1 MAASETRA
9 GYGTNQPPVV
19 VKKPDTHKREYSFLE
34 LDNKLRAII
43 GSDPE
48 CDKAGA
54 ALVVNVGMCHE
65 RKDLPGLAHFL
76 EHMLFTGTS
85 KYPKEGEYHEFMN
98 QNGGMANAYTACYF
112 TCYMF
117 EVKPEC
123 LEEALDRF
131 SRFFIEPLL
140 TRDCTEREINA
151 VDSEFQAG
159 QTSPW
164 WRYVGIMNM
173 SANPD
178 HPFHVAVGNNKV
190 LLDEP
195 KERGIDLYEEMMKL
209 YESTYSA
216 NGMTV
221 CVFGREAPDELRKIV
236 AEKFGAVVNKGLT
249 MPIGDSVSDK
259 PPFLPNEW
267 HQQLLQNP
275 VQDVKDLSFIWVTPF
290 QDPFWKSKPSLYISH
305 LLGHEG
311 AGSVIAKLKQQGLIS
326 GCGVGDGNWLEGAF
340 SLLKVNFDL
349 TDKGLDCIQEIGQHL
364 FAYLGL
370 LQKMPPEKW
379 IFDEM
384 QKLGDM
390 RFKFGED
397 ASPFALC
404 PQIASTMQKVP
415 ASEALCGDMVLYEY
429 DPDAITSLLSRLT
442 LESVRV
448 QVQAK
453 KLADR
458 CKQVDTSYGSPM
470 QLLPIEDQWLESWRA
485 ALNASGTIEASTK
498 ITSELGLSLPKP
510 NPFIP
515 EDLSLKPPPQEP
527 KAKPSLLKGTE
538 SLTCVFHK
546 QDDTFKQPKARVSFS
561 IYSPFFTQDPTN
573 YTKAELWCR
582 CVEEALQEYAY
593 DAEVAGVEYSLGLG
607 AACLRLVLAGY
618 NDKLHVLLDAVTEKM
633 VSLVEIPEQI
643 FSIVANSM
651 GDDLRNQAFH
661 SPPYGQC
668 RMRLDELL
676 MRGTSFPAY
685 QRLEAFEKIT
695 CSDLKGLA
703 EQFFV
708 AGAHVESLMLGN
720 LTAED
725 ARLLASKL
733 MTGLNLRKAL
743 AVLPTRAEAS
753 LPEGSTLWELDSTDA
768 EDPNHAVFM
777 KLQLPSGLEN
787 EMLTY
792 LLDKAISSKFFDLL
806 RTQQQLGYIV
816 HMAASVT
823 VLQPYLVAVVQTEFN
838 LHYVRGCLEKF
849 LEEHFAFLEEA
860 MTDEEFETCKE
871 GLLSE
876 LRVKPK
882 NISEEAQRF
891 SRVFMDRSFDFE
903 RREKCIRF
911 VEASTLAMLRSY
923 VRDHVS
929 KAPRIYM
936 QVKKVLEKEDK
947 PLPSG
952 ASVPSADSF
961 RRWNTHVETVSSFA
975 SSAKWNSLNSSVDV
989 AARL

>member
-1 MAASETRA
+1 MCETTCDRARKGDLRKKGGSRTLLQTTWLHHHVGFLAAVSH
-9 GYGTNQPPVV
+9 Q
-19 VKKPDTHKREYSFLE
+19 DYSFVE
-34 LDNKLRAII
+34 LDNKLKAII

-54 ALVVNVGMCHE
+54 ALCVNVGMCHE

-76 EHMLFTGTS
+76 EHMLFTGTT

-98 QNGGMANAYTACYF
+98 QNGGMANAFTLCYF

-131 SRFFIEPLL
+131 SRFFTEPLL

-159 QTSPW
+159 KTSPW

-195 KERGIDLYEEMMKL
+195 KERGIDLYEEMKKL

-216 NGMTV
+216 NGMTL
-221 CVFGREAPDELRKIV
+221 CVFGKQPPGELHKMV
-236 AEKFGAVVNKGLT
+236 AEKFGPIVNKGLT

-259 PPFLPNEW
+259 PAFLPSEW

-275 VQDVKDLSFIWVTPF
+275 VQDVKDLTFVWVIPF
-290 QDPFWKSKPSLYISH
+290 QDPLWRSKPSLYISH

-311 AGSVIAKLKQQGLIS
+311 EGSVIAKLKQQGLIS

-349 TDKGLDCIQEIGQHL
+349 TDKGLDSVQEIGQHL

-384 QKLGDM
+384 QKLGDI
-390 RFKFGED
+390 RFKFRED
-397 ASPFALC
+397 ASPFTLC
-404 PQIASTMQKVP
+404 PQVVSTLQKMP
-415 ASEALCGDMVLYEY
+415 PSEALCGDYMLYEY
-429 DPDAITSLLSRLT
+429 DPDAIVSLLSKLS
-442 LESVRV
+442 LGSVRV

-458 CKQVDTSYGSPM
+458 CTMTDTSYGSPM
-470 QLLPIEDQWLESWRA
+470 QLLPIEPKWLEAWSDA
-485 ALNASGTIEASTK
+485 MNASGTAEASKK
-498 ITSELGLSLPKP
+498 ITTELGLSLPKP

-515 EDLSLKPPPQEP
+515 EDLSLKPQPQEP
-527 KAKPSLLKGTE
+527 QALPVLLKGTE
-538 SLTCVFHK
+538 PMMCVFHK

-561 IYSPFFTQDPTN
+561 IYSPFFTQDPAN
-573 YTKAELWCR
+573 YTKTELWCR

-593 DAEVAGVEYSLGLG
+593 DAEVAGVEYSLGIG
-607 AACLRLVLAGY
+607 SACLRLVLAGY

-633 VSLVEIPEQI
+633 VSMVEVPEQI
-643 FSIVANSM
+643 FSIVASGM

-661 SPPYGQC
+661 SPPYVQSNL
-668 RMRLDELL
+668 RLDELT

-685 QRLEAFEKIT
+685 QRLEAFDKIT
-695 CSDLKGLA
+695 CADLKGLV
-703 EQFFV
+703 EQFF
-708 AGAHVESLMLGN
+708 AGGAHVESLMLGN
-720 LTAED
+720 LTADD
-725 ARLLASKL
+725 ARLLSSKL
-733 MTGLNLRKAL
+733 MAGLNLRKAL
-743 AVLPTRAEAS
+743 PVLPTRAEAC
-753 LPEGSTLWELDSTDA
+753 LPDGATLWELDSTDA
-768 EDPNHAVFM
+768 EDPNHAVFLKIQM
-777 KLQLPSGLEN
+777 QSGLEN
-787 EMLTY
+787 EMLTF

-816 HMAASVT
+816 HLVASVP
-823 VLQPYLVAVVQTEFN
+823 VMAPYLLAFIQTEFN
-838 LHYVRGCLEKF
+838 PNYVRGCMEKF
-849 LEEHFAFLEEA
+849 LDKHFSFVEET
-860 MTDEEFETCKE
+860 MTDEEFETCKA

-876 LRVKPK
+876 LRLKPK
-882 NISEEAQRF
+882 NIAEEAKRF
-891 SRVFMDRSFDFE
+891 SRVFTDRTFDFD
-903 RREKCIRF
+903 RRARSIRF
-911 VEASTLAMLRSY
+911 VEASTLEMLRSF
-923 VRDHVS
+923 VRDQVR
-929 KAPRIYM
+929 KAPRIYS
-936 QVKKVLEKEDK
+936 QVKKLLDKEDK
-947 PLPSG
+947 PLPSDAEIPG
-952 ASVPSADSF
+952 KENF
-961 RRWNTHVETVSSFA
+961 RPGGFQTF
-975 SSAKWNSLNSSVDV
+975 
-989 AARL
+989 